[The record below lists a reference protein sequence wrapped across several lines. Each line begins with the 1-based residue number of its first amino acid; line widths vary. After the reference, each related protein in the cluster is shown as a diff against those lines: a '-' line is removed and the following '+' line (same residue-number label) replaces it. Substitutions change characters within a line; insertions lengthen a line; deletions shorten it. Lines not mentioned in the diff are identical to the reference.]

1 MSFEDLP
8 PLPPALT
15 AGGRSYA
22 TNVTERSRA
31 VLKGESG
38 RHLDCAYGSD
48 YWQKVD
54 VFPPEGAGDRLVPIL
69 LFAHGGAW
77 VSGCKEWM
85 AFMAPVLR
93 KLPMLFVSVSY
104 RLAPMSRFPEPL
116 EDCAEAV
123 RWIYER
129 AASWQGDRSRIFVGG
144 HSAGGHLMSLLAL
157 RPDLLQARGLP
168 RGAIQGCFAV
178 STPFG
183 MRSSDTVIP
192 SEVMELSRQA
202 LLRDPNDA
210 ADASPLAHVSSNAPK
225 FLITLGQNDFPFIR
239 EQAPVMR
246 AALEATGNEVVYQD
260 LAGHDHFATN
270 ECCVDPGH
278 PWLAAVAEMMGL
290 ADEQARMSLTARER
304 TR

>member
-15 AGGRSYA
+15 PGGRSYA

-31 VLKGESG
+31 VLKAESG
-38 RHLDCAYGSD
+38 RHLDCAYGPD

-54 VFPPEGAGDRLVPIL
+54 VFPPEGAGDSLVPIL

-93 KLPMLFVSVSY
+93 KLPLVFVSVSY

-116 EDCAEAV
+116 EDCAKAV
-123 RWIYER
+123 RWVYEH
-129 AASWQGDRSRIFVGG
+129 ASLWHGDRSRIFVGG

-157 RPDLLQARGLP
+157 QPDLLQARALP
-168 RGAIQGCFAV
+168 RGVIKGCVAV

-183 MRSSDTVIP
+183 MRPSDTVIP
-192 SEVMELSRQA
+192 SEVLELSRQA
-202 LLRDPNDA
+202 LFRDPNDA
-210 ADASPLAHVSSNAPK
+210 ADASPVAHVSSHAPK
-225 FLITLGQNDFPFIR
+225 FLITIGQNDFPFIK

-246 AALEATGNEVVYQD
+246 ATLEAAGNAVVYQD
-260 LAGHDHFATN
+260 LAGHDHFATS
-270 ECCVDPGH
+270 ERCVDPGH
-278 PWLAAVAEMMGL
+278 PWLGAVVDMIGL
-290 ADEQARMSLTARER
+290 ADQEARMSRMAR
-304 TR
+304 